1 MEYLEKYGD
10 TVEAAAKL
18 AATELG
24 LTLDDVE
31 VEVLEEAKK
40 GFLGLG
46 AKQAFV
52 RVTPKLSPE
61 KIALAFV
68 KDITEKMGLELK
80 TESSEEDG
88 IIYIDIE
95 GKDSGTIIGKRGQTL
110 DSLQYLTNLAV
121 NKNTDKYVKVV
132 INAEN
137 YREKRESTLE
147 QLAIRLAGKVS
158 KTKRAVRLEPMNPY
172 ERKVIH
178 TTLQDDVRVNTRSE
192 GDEPYR
198 RVVIEVRKM
207 PREKGRGGKFNKDS
221 KFRREHKE
229 EAPVETAP
237 EAPVSEAQESENE

>member
-1 MEYLEKYGD
+1 MEYLERYGD
-10 TVEAAAKL
+10 TVEAATKL
-18 AATELG
+18 AADELG
-24 LTLDDVE
+24 LSVDEVE

-52 RVTPKLSPE
+52 RVTPKQSPE
-61 KIALAFV
+61 GLALAFV
-68 KDITEKMGLELK
+68 EDITSKMGLELNIS
-80 TESSEEDG
+80 SSEEDG
-88 IIYIDIE
+88 IIYIDID

-198 RVVIEVRKM
+198 RVVIEVRKL
-207 PREKGRGGKFNKDS
+207 PREKGREKGRGRFGKDN
-221 KFRREHKE
+221 KFRKE
-229 EAPVETAP
+229 PVNEAPAETVEEVA
-237 EAPVSEAQESENE
+237 ESDNE

>member
-1 MEYLEKYGD
+1 VEYLERYGD
-10 TVEAAAKL
+10 TVEAATKL
-18 AATELG
+18 AADELG
-24 LTLDDVE
+24 LSVDEVE

-52 RVTPKLSPE
+52 RVTPKQSPE
-61 KIALAFV
+61 GLALAFV
-68 KDITEKMGLELK
+68 EDITSKMGLELNIS
-80 TESSEEDG
+80 SSEEDG
-88 IIYIDIE
+88 IIYIDID

-198 RVVIEVRKM
+198 RVVIEVRKL
-207 PREKGRGGKFNKDS
+207 PREKGREKGRGRFGKDN
-221 KFRREHKE
+221 KFRKE
-229 EAPVETAP
+229 
-237 EAPVSEAQESENE
+237 PVSEAPAETVEEVVESDNE

>member
-1 MEYLEKYGD
+1 M
-10 TVEAAAKL
+10 
-18 AATELG
+18 
-24 LTLDDVE
+24 
-31 VEVLEEAKK
+31 
-40 GFLGLG
+40 GLG

-68 KDITEKMGLELK
+68 EDITAKMGLELK
-80 TESSEEDG
+80 IDSSEQDG

-95 GKDSGTIIGKRGQTL
+95 GKDSGTVIGKRGQTL

-198 RVVIEVRKM
+198 RVVIEVRKL
-207 PREKGRGGKFNKDS
+207 PREKNSRDRGRGRFSKDKKFN
-221 KFRREHKE
+221 RES
-229 EAPVETAP
+229 VQETAP
-237 EAPVSEAQESENE
+237 EEVMDAIPDSEVVESENE

>member
-1 MEYLEKYGD
+1 
-10 TVEAAAKL
+10 
-18 AATELG
+18 
-24 LTLDDVE
+24 
-31 VEVLEEAKK
+31 
-40 GFLGLG
+40 
-46 AKQAFV
+46 
-52 RVTPKLSPE
+52 
-61 KIALAFV
+61 
-68 KDITEKMGLELK
+68 MGLELK
-80 TESSEEDG
+80 IESSEEDG

>member
-1 MEYLEKYGD
+1 
-10 TVEAAAKL
+10 
-18 AATELG
+18 
-24 LTLDDVE
+24 
-31 VEVLEEAKK
+31 
-40 GFLGLG
+40 
-46 AKQAFV
+46 
-52 RVTPKLSPE
+52 
-61 KIALAFV
+61 
-68 KDITEKMGLELK
+68 MGLELNIK
-80 TESSEEDG
+80 SSEEEG
-88 IIYIDIE
+88 IIYIDID
-95 GKDSGTIIGKRGQTL
+95 GKDSGTVIGKRGQTL

-198 RVVIEVRKM
+198 RVVIEVRKL

-221 KFRREHKE
+221 KFRREQKA
-229 EAPVETAP
+229 EAPAETAP
-237 EAPVSEAQESENE
+237 ETVNEVMESDNE